1 MEGYENWTKDEKS
14 MKDNKLIIYKDSEC
28 NIIVDAIYKDKTL
41 WFSQKGMSKVFDVGV
56 SVISRHLKNIFDDN
70 ELNRKPVVSKM
81 EITEN
86 YDTEVYSLDTIIAV
100 E

>member
-1 MEGYENWTKDEKS
+1 M
-14 MKDNKLIIYKDSEC
+14 
-28 NIIVDAIYKDKTL
+28 
-41 WFSQKGMSKVFDVGV
+41 FDVGV